1 VNTIV
6 AGLPALQG
14 FFTIAA
20 LVGLGWILAWRGV
33 LQVEHRQYMSLL
45 ALWVA
50 SPALMFT
57 TMVDADLGRVFS
69 TAVLAAYGSI
79 AAVGLV
85 YLVLARLVWRPRV
98 PHGLIGLLLSCYSN
112 AGNLGIP
119 VAAYALHDVTWVV
132 PILLIQV
139 VVLQPTALAILDWY
153 RAKERGA
160 RLSVGRLVSLPV
172 RNPLTVGVLLGLGA
186 NLAHGANPRLVIPEF
201 VVHPVQMLGAVT
213 IPLMLLAFGVSLRLD
228 PKPAKGGQA
237 VESWVVVALKVVVQ
251 PLVAYTLAAWV
262 LHLDP
267 ATVRAVTVVAGLPS
281 AQNIFIFA
289 ARYDQ
294 RLVFARDTIFHA
306 TIVSVVTVIG
316 AALMLA

>member
-1 VNTIV
+1 VNIIV
-6 AGLPALQG
+6 DGLPALQG
-14 FFTIAA
+14 FFTIGV
-20 LVGLGWILAWRGV
+20 LIGLGWILAWRGM

-57 TMVDADLGRVFS
+57 TMVNADLGRVFDTS
-69 TAVLAAYGSI
+69 VLAAYGSI
-79 AAVGLV
+79 AAAGLT
-85 YLVLARLVWRPRV
+85 YLVLALVVWRPRA
-98 PHGLIGLLLSCYSN
+98 PHGLIAMLLSCYSN

-132 PILLIQV
+132 PVLLVQV
-139 VVLQPTALAILDWY
+139 AVLQPIALAILDWY
-153 RAKERGA
+153 RAKDRGA
-160 RLSVGRLVSLPV
+160 RLSVWRVVSLPV
-172 RNPLTVGVLLGLGA
+172 RNPLTVGVLLGLAA
-186 NLAHGANPRLVIPEF
+186 NLAQVAQPSLAIPEF
-201 VVHPVQMLGAVT
+201 IAHPVQMLGAVT

-228 PKPAKGGQA
+228 PKPAQGGEA

-251 PLVAYTLAAWV
+251 PFVAYILAAWV

-267 ATVRAVTVVAGLPS
+267 ATVRAVTVVAALPS
-281 AQNIFIFA
+281 AQNIFVFA

-294 RLVFARDTIFHA
+294 RLVFARDTIFRA

-316 AALMLA
+316 AALVLA